1 MPTFLYLS
9 EDQIKPLVTVA
20 DIVKFTEEG
29 YKLYG
34 QYQAGKIDA
43 NFSLMSSFPT
53 KTPHSDV
60 DYRAGTVEGIP
71 SIATSLGFGFWDNP
85 TKHNLPSVSVFM
97 VLNSVE
103 TGLPL
108 AILGGYYIAA
118 ARTGAAGAVASKY
131 LARKNPKTIGL
142 VGLGSVCRY
151 MLESHLEIFK
161 GIEEARAWGR
171 NPDRARRF
179 AEEMRAKTG
188 VEVKA
193 VDSSREAV
201 EGLDIV
207 CTATPSRA
215 PLVKDDWVSAGTHI
229 NAFGADAKGKQELDP
244 KVLQRADKLVVDD
257 LRQCVIGGEINVPL
271 SLGLLKEGDVYG
283 QIGEIVNGWKKGRES
298 EDEITVMD
306 STGLSVLD
314 VVCNHR
320 AYEKALAG
328 GIGTEL
334 AL

>member
-9 EDQIKPLVTVA
+9 EDQIKPLVAVA

-29 YKLYG
+29 YRLYG
-34 QYQAGKIDA
+34 QYQAGKIAA

-53 KTPHSDV
+53 STPHSDV

-97 VLNSVE
+97 VLNSLD

-118 ARTGAAGAVASKY
+118 ARTGAAAAVASKY
-131 LARKNPKTIGL
+131 LAKNNPKTIGL

-151 MLESHLEIFK
+151 MLESHVELFK
-161 GIEEARAWGR
+161 GIEEVRAWGR
-171 NPDRARRF
+171 NPERARKF
-179 AEEMRAKTG
+179 AQEMSAKTG
-188 VEVKA
+188 IRVKA
-193 VDSSREAV
+193 VDSARDAV

-207 CTATPSRA
+207 CTATPSRG
-215 PLVKDDWVSAGTHI
+215 PLVKDDWVKPGTHI

-244 KVLQRADKLVVDD
+244 KILQRADKIVVDD
-257 LRQCVIGGEINVPL
+257 RQQCIIGGEINVPL
-271 SLGLLKEGDVYG
+271 SQGLLKESDVYG
-283 QIGEIVNGWKKGRES
+283 QIGEIVNGWRKGRES
-298 EDEITVMD
+298 DEELTVMD
-306 STGLSVLD
+306 STGLSILD

-320 AYEKALAG
+320 AYEKAVAK
-328 GIGTEL
+328 GIGTKL